1 MSKQKHS
8 RNGAAQAR
16 LQMSKETTLHTQNGA
31 THGKRESEALT
42 QPQGDALQ
50 GAVRPACFLKNQI
63 PPYPFINL
71 N

>member
-1 MSKQKHS
+1 MSKQKCS
-8 RNGAAQAR
+8 RKGAAQAR
-16 LQMSKETTLHTQNGA
+16 LQMSKKTALQTQNGD
-31 THGKRESEALT
+31 THGKREYEALT
-42 QPQGDALQ
+42 QPQGDTVQ